1 MRWSW
6 KIGRLAGIGVY
17 VHATFVLLL
26 AWFALRAYGVGGSA
40 AALASLVY
48 LIALFGIVVLHE
60 LGHALMARRFG
71 IGTRDITLLPIGG
84 VARLDRMP
92 EEPRQELAI
101 AIAGPAVNV
110 VLALVFML
118 VARVTDG
125 SSGPSLGLF
134 PGEGLAEELVRINV
148 VLVLFNMIP
157 AFPMDGG
164 RVLRALLAM
173 RFGYYRATAIA
184 ARLGQAFAVLLGLYG
199 MFKLEQPLLAVIAI
213 FIWIV
218 ASAENGSIQVRS
230 ALGDTL
236 VEQVMIRQLYVL
248 SPGDPLRRAV
258 DYVLA
263 GFQQDFP
270 VVVGDQLAGLLTRTE
285 LLKALADRGQESLVG
300 DTMRAS
306 VPTIAPS
313 ERVDRALGI
322 LQQSGLQTLPVVRDG
337 RLVGVITTDNIS
349 EYLMVR
355 AAQRSADGT
364 AA

>member
-17 VHATFVLLL
+17 VHATFILLL
-26 AWFALRAYGVGGSA
+26 AWFAIRAYSVGGGA
-40 AALASLVY
+40 AALASIVY
-48 LIALFGIVVLHE
+48 LIALFAIVVLHE
-60 LGHALMARRFG
+60 LGHALTARRYG

-110 VLALVFML
+110 ALALLFAL
-118 VARVTDG
+118 IARVNGG
-125 SSGPSLGLF
+125 SSGWSPGLF
-134 PGEGLAEELVRINV
+134 PGAGLAEELVRINV

-173 RFGYYRATAIA
+173 RLGYYRATAIA
-184 ARLGQAFAVLLGLYG
+184 ARLGQAFAVLFGLYA
-199 MFKLEQPLLAVIAI
+199 MFKLEQPLLAIIAI

-218 ASAENGSIQVRS
+218 ASAESGSVQLRS

-248 SPGDPLRRAV
+248 SPEDTLRRGV

-270 VVVGDQLAGLLTRTE
+270 VVTGGRLAGLLTRTDM
-285 LLKALADRGQESLVG
+285 LKAITERGQDTPVG
-300 DTMRAS
+300 EVMRTAIGT
-306 VPTIAPS
+306 VGPL
-313 ERVDRALGI
+313 ERVDRALGL
-322 LQQSGLQTLPVVRDG
+322 LQQSGMQTLPVVRDG
-337 RLVGVITTDNIS
+337 ILVGVITTDNIS

-355 AAQRSADGT
+355 AAQRESAG
-364 AA
+364 

>member
-6 KIGRLAGIGVY
+6 KIGRLAGIGIY

-26 AWFALRAYGVGGSA
+26 AYFAAQAYRVGGRA
-40 AALASLVY
+40 AAAASVIYLV
-48 LIALFGIVVLHE
+48 ALFAIVILHE
-60 LGHALMARRFG
+60 LGHALTARRFG
-71 IGTRDITLLPIGG
+71 IGTKDITLLPIGG

-110 VLALVFML
+110 VLALLFM
-118 VARVTDG
+118 VIAQFTGG
-125 SSGPSLGLF
+125 SSGWSVGLF
-134 PGEGLAEELVRINV
+134 PGAGLAEELVRINV

-164 RVLRALLAM
+164 RVLRSLLAM
-173 RFGYYRATAIA
+173 KLGYNRATAIA
-184 ARLGQAFAVLLGLYG
+184 ARLGQAFAVLFGLYG
-199 MFKLEQPLLAVIAI
+199 MFRLEQPLLAVIAI

-218 ASAENGSIQVRS
+218 ASAEGGSVQMRS

-248 SPGDPLRRAV
+248 SPGDSLRRAV

-270 VVVGDQLAGLLTRTE
+270 VVTGGQLAGLLTRTD
-285 LLKALADRGQESLVG
+285 LLKALAERGQDSLIG
-300 DTMRAS
+300 DTMRTR
-306 VPTIAPS
+306 VPTIAPT
-313 ERVDRALGI
+313 ERVDRALGL
-322 LQQSGLQTLPVVRDG
+322 LQQAGLQTLPVVRDG
-337 RLVGVITTDNIS
+337 MLVGVITTDNIS

-355 AAQRSADGT
+355 AAQREAVG
-364 AA
+364 

>member
-6 KIGRLAGIGVY
+6 RIGRLAGIGVY
-17 VHATFVLLL
+17 VHATFLLLL
-26 AWFALRAYGVGGSA
+26 AWFAVRAYRAGGSA
-40 AALASLVY
+40 AALASIIYLV
-48 LIALFGIVVLHE
+48 ALFGIVVLHE
-60 LGHALMARRFG
+60 LGHALAARRYG

-110 VLALVFML
+110 ALAALFAVI
-118 VARVTDG
+118 ARFTG
-125 SSGPSLGLF
+125 SSGWSPGLF
-134 PGEGLAEELVRINV
+134 PGEGLANELVRVNI

-173 RFGYYRATAIA
+173 RLGYYRATAIA
-184 ARLGQAFAVLLGLYG
+184 ARLGQAFAILFGLAA
-199 MFKLEQPLLAVIAI
+199 MFWLDQPLLAVIAL
-213 FIWIV
+213 FIWMV
-218 ASAENGSIQVRS
+218 AAAESGSVQLRS

-236 VEQVMIRQLYVL
+236 VEQLMIRQLYVL
-248 SPGDPLRRAV
+248 SPGDTLRRAV

-270 VVVGDQLAGLLTRTE
+270 VVMDGRLTGLLTRKD
-285 LLKALADRGQESLVG
+285 LVKALAERGHDSLVG
-300 DTMRAS
+300 DTMRSS
-306 VPTIAPS
+306 VATISPD

-322 LQQSGLQTLPVVRDG
+322 LQQSGMQTLPVVRQG
-337 RLVGVITTDNIS
+337 MLVGVITTDNIS
-349 EYLMVR
+349 EFLLLR
-355 AAQRSADGT
+355 KAGS
-364 AA
+364 

>member
-26 AWFALRAYGVGGSA
+26 AWFAVRAYGVGGRA
-40 AALASLVY
+40 AAVASVIS
-48 LIALFGIVVLHE
+48 LIALFAIVILHE
-60 LGHALMARRFG
+60 LGHALAARRYG
-71 IGTRDITLLPIGG
+71 IGTKDITLLPIGG

-110 VLALVFML
+110 ALALLFM
-118 VARVTDG
+118 AISRITRDW
-125 SSGPSLGLF
+125 SGLSLGLF
-134 PGEGLAEELVRINV
+134 PGEGLADELVRINV

-164 RVLRALLAM
+164 RVLRSLLAM
-173 RFGYYRATAIA
+173 RLGYIRATAIA
-184 ARLGQAFAVLLGLYG
+184 ARLGQAFAVLFGLYG
-199 MFKLEQPLLAVIAI
+199 LFIVEQPLLAVIAV

-218 ASAENGSIQVRS
+218 ASAESGSIQVRS

-248 SPGDPLRRAV
+248 APGDTLRRAV

-270 VVVGDQLAGLLTRTE
+270 VVTSGRLAGMLTRTD
-285 LLKALADRGQESLVG
+285 LLKALAEHGQDSLVG
-300 DTMRAS
+300 DTMRERI
-306 VPTIAPS
+306 PTIAPT

-322 LQQSGLQTLPVVRDG
+322 LQQAGLQTLPVVREG
-337 RLVGVITTDNIS
+337 MLVGVITTDNIS

-355 AAQRSADGT
+355 AAQKEAVG
-364 AA
+364 

>member
-6 KIGRLAGIGVY
+6 RIGRLAGIGIY
-17 VHATFVLLL
+17 MHATFVLLL
-26 AWFALRAYGVGGSA
+26 AFFAVRAYRIGGQA
-40 AALASLVY
+40 AAVVSVIS
-48 LIALFGIVVLHE
+48 LIALFAIVVLHE
-60 LGHALMARRFG
+60 LGHALAARRYG
-71 IGTRDITLLPIGG
+71 IGTKDITLLPIGG

-110 VLALVFML
+110 VLALIFML
-118 VARVTDG
+118 IARITHG
-125 SSGPSLGLF
+125 SSGWSMGLF
-134 PGEGLAEELVRINV
+134 PGEGLAAELVRINV

-173 RFGYYRATAIA
+173 RLGYNRATAIA
-184 ARLGQAFAVLLGLYG
+184 ARLGQAFAVLFGLYG

-218 ASAENGSIQVRS
+218 ASAESGSIQVRS

-236 VEQVMIRQLYVL
+236 VEQVMIRQLHVL
-248 SPGDPLRRAV
+248 SPGDTLRRAV
-258 DYVLA
+258 EYVLA

-270 VVVGDQLAGLLTRTE
+270 VVTGGRLAGLLTRTD
-285 LLKALADRGQESLVG
+285 LLKALAERGQDSLIG
-300 DTMRAS
+300 DTMRER
-306 VPTIAPS
+306 VPTIAPT
-313 ERVDRALGI
+313 ERVDRALGL
-322 LQQSGLQTLPVVRDG
+322 LQQAGLQTLPVVREG
-337 RLVGVITTDNIS
+337 MLVGVITTENIS

-355 AAQRSADGT
+355 AAQRE
-364 AA
+364 AAG